1 MVAGGLWFCLWTKQW
16 RWWGAAPIAAGL
28 LLTVLEPLPDLLV
41 TGDGKHL
48 ALIDQDGTPWL
59 LRDRAGDFV
68 RDMMA
73 ENAGFDGDPPPLAAY
88 AGARCSK
95 DSCIANLGSPERPRT
110 LLALRTFQ
118 RIDWAELI
126 AACKSA
132 DIVVADRRL
141 PRACRARWL
150 TLDGPALQ
158 RSGGLVIHVDDGRID
173 SVAGRLGNLPWARLP
188 ESRPRARS
196 RPDR

>member
-1 MVAGGLWFCLWTKQW
+1 MVAGGLWFCLWAKAW
-16 RWWGAAPIAAGL
+16 RWWGLAPVAAGI
-28 LLTVLEPLPDLLV
+28 LLTIAEPLPDLLV

-48 ALIDQDGTPWL
+48 ALVDEAGTPWL

-88 AGARCSK
+88 PGARCSR
-95 DSCIANLGSPERPRT
+95 DSCVANIGGAKVPRT
-110 LLALRTFQ
+110 LLALRSTQ
-118 RIDWAELI
+118 RLDWRELT
-126 AACKSA
+126 AACAAA

-141 PRACRARWL
+141 PKACKARWL
-150 TLDGPALQ
+150 TLDGPRLKQ
-158 RSGGLVIHVDDGRID
+158 TGGLIIHADGEGRVE
-173 SVAGRLGNLPWARLP
+173 SVADTLGNLPWAKP
-188 ESRPRARS
+188 ESRPPARS